1 MTIGTIVAPQAGYW
15 AFDKPVIDILGYNV
29 FLVIPHA
36 GVSIGY
42 LCEGDPVYSFLVV
55 SDDTAVG
62 VFFKRYLGKDYMI
75 HIARTPE
82 ESLQIFLK
90 IDIDVTF
97 LDVLLND
104 DGANKLIEELRQTN
118 IDPTIVM
125 IVPESQPIL
134 PEEFRISGEYE
145 YLKKPLRKEVIEMVL
160 KRSLEKQELKRELSF
175 IQSHIKNLKPED
187 ARLSDLAFNK
197 QENARVP
204 YLVYKEVFQKFSK
217 VLTHVYDLGKL
228 ADLTVEAM
236 AETFGVGR
244 VVLML
249 MDRNDGLC
257 RPFRCLGLDG
267 ITARSICFA
276 TNQGIMLWLTKNHQI
291 LNKEVVNRE
300 VLASKLTVREA
311 IKIQKEMS
319 LLQAQLC
326 IPIFANG
333 NLSSVIALGN
343 KITGKAFFDE
353 DIELLSMLAGYIGMA
368 VENAFLYQ
376 EVNLR
381 RIHNENVLENI
392 PYGIIVINKDCKV
405 NIFNKNAARM
415 LNIPSDDVIGKDVKY
430 IGSLFANYLL
440 RTLKDKKTFKRSE
453 VVHPVTYST
462 YDISTSL
469 LLDNNTE
476 LGVIMIFS
484 DLSDVK
490 KMETKIKDLENLV
503 NGYLVNSENT
513 LPPELTQAVT
523 NLSKSW
529 FSDRHR
535 LKMEQNSL
543 K

>member
-1 MTIGTIVAPQAGYW
+1 M
-15 AFDKPVIDILGYNV
+15 
-29 FLVIPHA
+29 
-36 GVSIGY
+36 
-42 LCEGDPVYSFLVV
+42 YSFLVV
-55 SDDTAVG
+55 SNDKAIST
-62 VFFKRYLGKDYMI
+62 FFKKSLSKDYVV
-75 HIARTPE
+75 HIARTYKE
-82 ESLQIFLK
+82 ALQIFLK

-104 DGANKLIEELRQTN
+104 DGANKLTEELRRTN
-118 IDPTIVM
+118 IEPTIVM
-125 IVPESQPIL
+125 IVPESQPIF
-134 PEEFRISGEYE
+134 PEECRISGEYE
-145 YLKKPLRKEVIEMVL
+145 YLKKPLRKEAIETVL
-160 KRSLEKQELKRELSF
+160 KRALEKQELKRELGF

-187 ARLSDLAFNK
+187 AKLSESAFNK
-197 QENARVP
+197 QENVRVP
-204 YLVYKEVFQKFSK
+204 FLGYKEVFQKFSR
-217 VLTHVYDLGKL
+217 VLTRVYDLGKL

-244 VVLML
+244 AIFML
-249 MDRNDGLC
+249 LYKHDGLF
-257 RPFRCLGLDG
+257 RPFRCLGLDE
-267 ITARSICFA
+267 ITTRSICFT
-276 TNQGIMLWLTKNHQI
+276 TNQGIMLWLTRNHQI
-291 LNKEVVNRE
+291 LNKEVINRE
-300 VLASKLTVREA
+300 VATNKLAVREA
-311 IKIQKEMS
+311 IKIQKELN

-353 DIELLSMLAGYIGMA
+353 DIELLSMLAVSIGMT

-415 LNIPSDDVIGKDVKY
+415 LNISSDDVIGKDVKY

-453 VVHPVTYST
+453 VVHPVTRST

-476 LGVIMIFS
+476 LGAIMIFS

-513 LPPELTQAVT
+513 IPPELTQAVT

-529 FSDRHR
+529 FSDR
-535 LKMEQNSL
+535 
-543 K
+543 

>member
-1 MTIGTIVAPQAGYW
+1 
-15 AFDKPVIDILGYNV
+15 
-29 FLVIPHA
+29 
-36 GVSIGY
+36 
-42 LCEGDPVYSFLVV
+42 VYSFLIV
-55 SDDTAVG
+55 SSDKAVG
-62 VFFKRYLGKDYMI
+62 GFFKKSLSKDYVV
-75 HIARTPE
+75 HIAKTSE
-82 ESLQIFLK
+82 EALQIFLK

-104 DGANKLIEELRQTN
+104 DGANKLTEELRRTN
-118 IDPTIVM
+118 IEPTIVM

-134 PEEFRISGEYE
+134 PEECRISGEYE
-145 YLKKPLRKEVIEMVL
+145 YLKKPLRRDAVEMVS
-160 KRSLEKQELKRELSF
+160 RRVFEKQELKRELGF
-175 IQSHIKNLKPED
+175 IQSHIKNLKPD
-187 ARLSDLAFNK
+187 DTRLSELAFNK

-204 YLVYKEVFQKFSK
+204 FLGYKEVFQKFSK
-217 VLTHVYDLGKL
+217 VLTRVYDLGKL

-244 VVLML
+244 AVFML
-249 MDRNDGLC
+249 LYKHDGLF
-257 RPFRCLGLDG
+257 RPFRCLGLDE
-267 ITARSICFA
+267 ITARSICFT

-300 VLASKLTVREA
+300 VTTNKLTVRDA
-311 IKIQKEMS
+311 IKIQKEMN

-392 PYGIIVINKDCKV
+392 PYGIIVINKDYKV

-415 LNIPSDDVIGKDVKY
+415 LNLSSDDVIGKDVKY

-453 VVHPVTYST
+453 VVHPVTRSI

-476 LGVIMIFS
+476 LGAIMIFS

-503 NGYLVNSENT
+503 NGYLVNAENT
-513 LPPELTQAVT
+513 IPPELTQAVT

>member
-1 MTIGTIVAPQAGYW
+1 M
-15 AFDKPVIDILGYNV
+15 
-29 FLVIPHA
+29 
-36 GVSIGY
+36 
-42 LCEGDPVYSFLVV
+42 YSFLVV
-55 SDDTAVG
+55 SNDKAISA
-62 VFFKRYLGKDYMI
+62 FFKKSLSKDYI
-75 HIARTPE
+75 VHIARTPE
-82 ESLQIFLK
+82 EALQIFLK

-104 DGANKLIEELRQTN
+104 GGANKLIEELRQVN
-118 IDPTIVM
+118 IDPAIVM
-125 IVPESQPIL
+125 IVHESQPIL
-134 PEEFRISGEYE
+134 PEECRISGEYE
-145 YLKKPLRKEVIEMVL
+145 YLKKPMRKEAIEIVL
-160 KRSLEKQELKRELSF
+160 KRALEKQELKRELGF

-187 ARLSDLAFNK
+187 TRLSELAFNK
-197 QENARVP
+197 QESTRVP
-204 YLVYKEVFQKFSK
+204 YLTYKEVFKKFSK

-244 VVLML
+244 VVFML
-249 MDRNDGLC
+249 MDKNDGLS
-257 RPFRCLGLDG
+257 RPFRCLGLDE
-267 ITARSICFA
+267 ITARNICFTA
-276 TNQGIMLWLTKNHQI
+276 NQGITLWLTKNHQI
-291 LNKEVVNRE
+291 LNKEVIINRE
-300 VLASKLTVREA
+300 VATNRLAVREA
-311 IKIQKEMS
+311 IKIQKEMN

-343 KITGKAFFDE
+343 KITGKTFFDE

-415 LNIPSDDVIGKDVKY
+415 LNIYSDDVIGKDVKY

-440 RTLKDKKTFKRSE
+440 RTLKDKKPFKRSE
-453 VVHPVTYST
+453 VVHPVTHST

-469 LLDNNTE
+469 LLDDNTE
-476 LGVIMIFS
+476 LGAIMIFS

>member
-1 MTIGTIVAPQAGYW
+1 M
-15 AFDKPVIDILGYNV
+15 
-29 FLVIPHA
+29 
-36 GVSIGY
+36 
-42 LCEGDPVYSFLVV
+42 YSFLVV
-55 SDDTAVG
+55 SDDKTVVG
-62 VFFKRYLGKDYMI
+62 FFKRCLGKDYMI
-75 HIARTPE
+75 HIARTPQE
-82 ESLQIFLK
+82 ALEIFLK
-90 IDIDVTF
+90 IDIDVIF

-118 IDPTIVM
+118 IDPTIV
-125 IVPESQPIL
+125 IIAPESQPML
-134 PEEFRISGEYE
+134 LEEFRISGENE
-145 YLKKPLRKEVIEMVL
+145 YLKKPLRKEAIEMVS
-160 KRSLEKQELKRELSF
+160 KKAIGKQELKRELGF

-187 ARLSDLAFNK
+187 TRGSELAFNK

-204 YLVYKEVFQKFSK
+204 YLAYKEVFQKFSK

-236 AETFGVGR
+236 SETFGVGR
-244 VVLML
+244 VVFML
-249 MDRNDGLC
+249 MNRNDGMC
-257 RPFRCLGLDG
+257 RSFRCLGLDEL
-267 ITARSICFA
+267 TARSICFA
-276 TNQGIMLWLTKNHQI
+276 ANQGIVLWLTKNHQI
-291 LNKEVVNRE
+291 LNKEVINRD
-300 VLASKLTVREA
+300 VVTNKLAVREA
-311 IKIQKEMS
+311 IKIQKEIN

-392 PYGIIVINKDCKV
+392 PYGIIVIDKDCKV
-405 NIFNKNAARM
+405 NIFNKSAARM

-453 VVHPVTYST
+453 TVHPVTHST

-476 LGVIMIFS
+476 LGAIMIFS

-513 LPPELTQAVT
+513 IPPEVTQAVT

-535 LKMEQNSL
+535 LKIEQNSL

>member
-1 MTIGTIVAPQAGYW
+1 
-15 AFDKPVIDILGYNV
+15 
-29 FLVIPHA
+29 
-36 GVSIGY
+36 
-42 LCEGDPVYSFLVV
+42 VYSFLVV
-55 SDDTAVG
+55 SNDKAIG
-62 VFFKRYLGKDYMI
+62 SFFKKSLSKDYVV

-82 ESLQIFLK
+82 EALQIFLK

-104 DGANKLIEELRQTN
+104 DGANKLIEELRRTN
-118 IDPTIVM
+118 IEPTIVM
-125 IVPESQPIL
+125 IVPESQPML
-134 PEEFRISGEYE
+134 LEEFRIAGEYE
-145 YLKKPLRKEVIEMVL
+145 YLKKPLRKEAVETVS
-160 KRSLEKQELKRELSF
+160 KRVFEKQELKSELGF

-187 ARLSDLAFNK
+187 ARLSESAFNK

-204 YLVYKEVFQKFSK
+204 FLGYKEVFQKFSK
-217 VLTHVYDLGKL
+217 VLTRVYDLGKL

-244 VVLML
+244 AIFML
-249 MDRNDGLC
+249 LYKHDGLF
-257 RPFRCLGLDG
+257 RPFRCLGLDE
-267 ITARSICFA
+267 ITARSICFT
-276 TNQGIMLWLTKNHQI
+276 TNQGIMLWLTRNHQI
-291 LNKEVVNRE
+291 LNKEVINRE
-300 VLASKLTVREA
+300 VATNKLAVREA
-311 IKIQKEMS
+311 IKIQKEMN

-333 NLSSVIALGN
+333 NLSSVIVLGN

-368 VENAFLYQ
+368 IENAFLYQ
-376 EVNLR
+376 EANLR

-392 PYGIIVINKDCKV
+392 PYGIIVINKECKV

-415 LNIPSDDVIGKDVKY
+415 LNISSDDVIGKDVKY

-453 VVHPVTYST
+453 VVHPVTRST

-476 LGVIMIFS
+476 LGAIMIFS

-513 LPPELTQAVT
+513 IPPELTQAVT

-535 LKMEQNSL
+535 LKMEQNVL

>member
-1 MTIGTIVAPQAGYW
+1 M
-15 AFDKPVIDILGYNV
+15 
-29 FLVIPHA
+29 
-36 GVSIGY
+36 
-42 LCEGDPVYSFLVV
+42 YSFLVV
-55 SDDTAVG
+55 SDDKAVG
-62 VFFKRYLGKDYMI
+62 GFFKRSLGKDYMI

-82 ESLQIFLK
+82 EALQIFLK

-97 LDVLLND
+97 LDVLLHD
-104 DGANKLIEELRQTN
+104 DGANKTLEEIRRTN
-118 IDPTIVM
+118 IEPTIVM
-125 IVPESQPIL
+125 IIHESQPIL
-134 PEEFRISGEYE
+134 PEECRISGEYE
-145 YLKKPLRKEVIEMVL
+145 YLKKPLRKEAIEMVL
-160 KRSLEKQELKRELSF
+160 KRSLEKQELKRELGF
-175 IQSHIKNLKPED
+175 IQSHLKNLKPED
-187 ARLSDLAFNK
+187 ARLSELAFNK
-197 QENARVP
+197 QENVRVP
-204 YLVYKEVFQKFSK
+204 FLGYKEVFQKFSK
-217 VLTHVYDLGKL
+217 VLTRVYDLGKL

-244 VVLML
+244 AVFML
-249 MDRNDGLC
+249 MDKNGGLF
-257 RPFRCLGLDG
+257 RPFRCLGLDK
-267 ITARSICFA
+267 ISARSICFT
-276 TNQGIMLWLTKNHQI
+276 TNQGIMLWLTRNHQI

-300 VLASKLTVREA
+300 VTTNKLTVREA

-392 PYGIIVINKDCKV
+392 PYGIIVINNDCKV

-476 LGVIMIFS
+476 LGAIMIFS

-513 LPPELTQAVT
+513 IPPELTQAVT

-535 LKMEQNSL
+535 LKMEQNVL

>member
-145 YLKKPLRKEVIEMVL
+145 YLKKPLRKDVIEMVL

-311 IKIQKEMS
+311 IKIQKEMN

-381 RIHNENVLENI
+381 RIHNENVPENI
-392 PYGIIVINKDCKV
+392 PYGIIVV
-405 NIFNKNAARM
+405 NN
-415 LNIPSDDVIGKDVKY
+415 
-430 IGSLFANYLL
+430 
-440 RTLKDKKTFKRSE
+440 
-453 VVHPVTYST
+453 
-462 YDISTSL
+462 
-469 LLDNNTE
+469 
-476 LGVIMIFS
+476 
-484 DLSDVK
+484 
-490 KMETKIKDLENLV
+490 
-503 NGYLVNSENT
+503 
-513 LPPELTQAVT
+513 
-523 NLSKSW
+523 
-529 FSDRHR
+529 
-535 LKMEQNSL
+535 
-543 K
+543 

>member
-36 GVSIGY
+36 GVTIGY
-42 LCEGDPVYSFLVV
+42 LCEDDPVYSFLVV
-55 SDDTAVG
+55 SNDKAVG
-62 VFFKRYLGKDYMI
+62 GFFKKSLSKDYVV
-75 HIARTPE
+75 HIAKTAE
-82 ESLQIFLK
+82 EALQIFLK

-118 IDPTIVM
+118 IEPTIVM

-145 YLKKPLRKEVIEMVL
+145 YLKKPLRKEAIEMVL

-300 VLASKLTVREA
+300 VTTSKLTVRDA
-311 IKIQKEMS
+311 IKIQKEMN

-381 RIHNENVLENI
+381 RIHNENVPENI
-392 PYGIIVINKDCKV
+392 PYGIIVV
-405 NIFNKNAARM
+405 NN
-415 LNIPSDDVIGKDVKY
+415 
-430 IGSLFANYLL
+430 
-440 RTLKDKKTFKRSE
+440 
-453 VVHPVTYST
+453 
-462 YDISTSL
+462 
-469 LLDNNTE
+469 
-476 LGVIMIFS
+476 
-484 DLSDVK
+484 
-490 KMETKIKDLENLV
+490 
-503 NGYLVNSENT
+503 
-513 LPPELTQAVT
+513 
-523 NLSKSW
+523 
-529 FSDRHR
+529 
-535 LKMEQNSL
+535 
-543 K
+543 